1 MRSSLLVLTALA
13 AALAGCRGAQ
23 GGNTAQGDTM
33 APADTADGAASAALP
48 AGAESAMARLESSS
62 RHGEWVTIPV
72 QGGDSVRAWVVYP
85 ERSEPA
91 PVVLVVHEI
100 FGLTGWVRGVAD
112 QLAAEGFVAVAPDL
126 LTGKG
131 VATDSVGDPVRDA
144 ATQSIRS
151 LDADEVHRRLR
162 AAAEWAMAQ
171 PAGGDRYGIVGF
183 CWGGGVSF
191 AHAARYPD
199 LGASVVYYG
208 TPPDSAGLAAVQAP
222 VLGNYGGDDARVTAT
237 VAPTDSV
244 MKALGKTYEP
254 HVYEG
259 AGHGFLRQ
267 QDGRDGA
274 NLAAAK
280 EAWPATVSWFR
291 RYLSEGR

>member
-1 MRSSLLVLTALA
+1 MAFLALA
-13 AALAGCRGAQ
+13 TLLAGCGGAQ
-23 GGNTAQGDTM
+23 GDAHETAAPPDTT
-33 APADTADGAASAALP
+33 PTAAAVALP
-48 AGAESAMARLESSS
+48 PGADSAMARLEASP
-62 RHGEWVTIPV
+62 RHGEWATIPV
-72 QGGDSVRAWVVYP
+72 QGGDSVKAWVVYP
-85 ERSEPA
+85 ERSDSA
-91 PVVLVVHEI
+91 PVVVVVHEI
-100 FGLTGWVRGVAD
+100 FGLTGWVRSVAD
-112 QLAAEGFVAVAPDL
+112 QLAAEGFLAVAPDL

-131 VATDSVGDPVRDA
+131 VRVDSAGDPVQVDVMA
-144 ATQSIRS
+144 HIRT
-151 LDADEVHRRLR
+151 LDPNEVHRRLR
-162 AAAEWAMAQ
+162 AAAEWAMAR
-171 PAGGDRYGIVGF
+171 PSAAHRYGIVGF

-208 TPPDSAGLAAVQAP
+208 TPPDSAGLAAVKAP

-244 MKALGKTYEP
+244 MKALAKTYEP
-254 HVYEG
+254 HVYDG

-280 EAWPATVSWFR
+280 QAWPATVAWYH
-291 RYLSEGR
+291 RYLEPGR